1 VRKTIT
7 LSLIVLASAASAL
20 AQTKITMSGKCGKPD
35 VQQMVPAADAPDHM
49 MTLTQGKCVPTKAAE
64 FGGSPGKQAAFAEHG
79 ELIGQNGR
87 VTGTYVDTLAN
98 GEKVYYSYEA
108 TSVLQNGA
116 LQSMENK
123 WKIVGATARLK
134 GITGQGTC
142 TGKGTSDGG
151 LTFDC
156 IGEYTL
162 P

>member
-1 VRKTIT
+1 VR
-7 LSLIVLASAASAL
+7 S
-20 AQTKITMSGKCGKPD
+20 
-35 VQQMVPAADAPDHM
+35 H
-49 MTLTQGKCVPTKAAE
+49 E
-64 FGGSPGKQAAFAEHG
+64 GGGVRR
-79 ELIGQNGR
+79 IGQNGK

-108 TSVLQNGA
+108 TSVLKDGA
-116 LQSMENK
+116 LSMENK
-123 WKIVGATARLK
+123 WKIVGGTARLK

-156 IGEYTL
+156 TGEYTL

>member
-1 VRKTIT
+1 MRKTVT
-7 LSLIVLASAASAL
+7 MSVIVLASAASAL
-20 AQTKITMSGKCGKPD
+20 AQTTITMSGRCGKAD
-35 VQQMVPAADAPDHM
+35 VEQMVPAADAPDHM
-49 MTLTQGKCVPTKAAE
+49 MLLRQGKCVPTKAAE
-64 FGGSPGKQAAFAEHG
+64 FGGSPSKEAAFAEHG
-79 ELIGQNGR
+79 EVIGQNGK

-108 TSVLQNGA
+108 TSVLKDGA
-116 LQSMENK
+116 LEMENK
-123 WKIVGATARLK
+123 WKIVGGTARLK

-156 IGEYTL
+156 TGEYTL